1 MLKHTVSTF
10 LKYRNS
16 KNIRTY
22 AHRYNYSY
30 KMFCFCYRGLQI
42 KLTNAL
48 LKKHNIDNEKDNYIF
63 VATADNYN

>member
-1 MLKHTVSTF
+1 
-10 LKYRNS
+10 
-16 KNIRTY
+16 
-22 AHRYNYSY
+22 
-30 KMFCFCYRGLQI
+30 MFCFCYRGLQI